1 MSGCGQFIGASGSKI
16 LVRYRGRKGEGVVVV
31 RMRSKALL
39 FRIDD
44 SEYLNIPP
52 FPNYSL
58 NLCMVYD
65 KRNWRSTLI
74 HYQIFQIYVFTKS
87 EKHSLLP

>member
-1 MSGCGQFIGASGSKI
+1 MQAGLKFLFGIAEGK
-16 LVRYRGRKGEGVVVV
+16 GRGVVVV

-39 FRIDD
+39 FRIDE
-44 SEYLNIPP
+44 SEYLNLPP
-52 FPNYSL
+52 LPNYSL
-58 NLCMVYD
+58 DLCMVYD